1 MSSTRKDHKTL
12 QVHTS
17 RVFSTVSV
25 PAVVE
30 EALPA
35 VCKVR
40 TAIYEIPRSQVDPT
54 SANFIIWPPCVE
66 VKRCTGCC
74 NTSNMRCQA
83 ARVQHRTVKVSKK
96 VKIYKT
102 VKHAVVEAKT
112 LPSALKKSCVCV

>member
-1 MSSTRKDHKTL
+1 MSFTQKSPKPPRR
-12 QVHTS
+12 QTS
-17 RVFSTVSV
+17 GLFSTLSV

-40 TAIYEIPRSQVDPT
+40 TSIYEIPRSQVDPT

-83 ARVQHRTVKVSKK
+83 ARVQPRTVKVSRTGRD
-96 VKIYKT
+96 KT
-102 VKHAVVEAKT
+102 RR
-112 LPSALKKSCVCV
+112 VCVSAAAV